1 MVPITLL
8 SLIGPGIH
16 FIAPYS
22 TGAGLSS
29 FSSDQMLVLNPTPVL
44 TVGPPVAGAASFLY
58 DKLPLSIGRYA
69 R

>member
-29 FSSDQMLVLNPTPVL
+29 FSSDQIDYIKP
-44 TVGPPVAGAASFLY
+44 GPGIDGGACR
-58 DKLPLSIGRYA
+58 P
-69 R
+69 